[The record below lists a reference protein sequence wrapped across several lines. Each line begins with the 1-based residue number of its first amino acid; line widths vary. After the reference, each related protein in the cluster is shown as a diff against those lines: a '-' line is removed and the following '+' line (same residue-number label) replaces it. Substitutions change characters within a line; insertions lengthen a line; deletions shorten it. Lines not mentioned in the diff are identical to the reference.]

1 MATLGKLPRGNRLAG
16 LLLFD
21 HVHDELPLRFRFS
34 AVLAMKKVLVAL
46 TLAAMLMPSSA
57 FAWGAKGHQIVA
69 LIAEAHLNA
78 GTREKIKAILPKNG
92 TLAKA
97 SIWPDE
103 VRKALPQMN
112 PLHYVDVPRAAR
124 AYDRERDCPQRNCI
138 VEAVTWYLNVLKSN
152 DSPLAEKQL
161 ALDYLVH
168 LVGDLHLPLHIG
180 FLDDAGG
187 TKTKVTF
194 EGKPQ
199 TLHELWDTGMLE
211 TEKGTPRAIAKLLD
225 EGLRTDDQTAWQA
238 GTPTDWANESLS
250 LTIEYVYPLP
260 ESHEISEEYVKRAM
274 PILHRR
280 LVQAGIRLAWLLNDA
295 LK

>member
-1 MATLGKLPRGNRLAG
+1 LY
-16 LLLFD
+16 
-21 HVHDELPLRFRFS
+21 H
-34 AVLAMKKVLVAL
+34 AVVFAAIL
-46 TLAAMLMPSSA
+46 TIPSPA
-57 FAWGAKGHQIVA
+57 FAWGPKGHQIVA
-69 LIAEAHLNA
+69 YIAEAHL
-78 GTREKIKAILPKNG
+78 TDTTSEKIRVILPKNG

-103 VRKALPQMN
+103 IRKALPQMN
-112 PLHYVDVPRAAR
+112 PLHYVDVPRGATT
-124 AYDRERDCPQRNCI
+124 YDRDRDCPQRNCI
-138 VEAVTWYLNVLKSN
+138 VEAVTWYFNVLKSN

-161 ALDYLVH
+161 ALDYLVY
-168 LVGDLHLPLHIG
+168 LVGDLHLPLHVG
-180 FLDDAGG
+180 FLDDLGG

-194 EGKPQ
+194 EGKAQ

-211 TEKGTPRAIAKLLD
+211 TENGTARAMAKLLD
-225 EGLRTDDQTAWQA
+225 EECDPNDRIAWQA

-260 ESHEISEEYVKRAM
+260 EWHEISEEYLKRAM

-280 LVQAGIRLAWLLNDA
+280 LVQAGVRLAWLLNEA

>member
-1 MATLGKLPRGNRLAG
+1 MARHNRVCCF
-16 LLLFD
+16 LLFA
-21 HVHDELPLRFRFS
+21 
-34 AVLAMKKVLVAL
+34 AVLIA
-46 TLAAMLMPSSA
+46 PSFA

-69 LIAEAHLNA
+69 YIAEAHLTDT
-78 GTREKIKAILPKNG
+78 TREKIKAILPKNG

-112 PLHYVDVPRAAR
+112 PLHYVDVPRGETT
-124 AYDRERDCPQRNCI
+124 YDRERDCPQRNCI
-138 VEAVTWYLNVLKSN
+138 VEAITWYVNVLKSN

-168 LVGDLHLPLHIG
+168 LVGDLHLPLHVG
-180 FLDDAGG
+180 FLDDLGG

-194 EGKPQ
+194 QGKAQ
-199 TLHELWDTGMLE
+199 TLHELWDSGMLN
-211 TEKGTPRAIAKLLD
+211 TENGTPRAMAKLLD
-225 EGLRTDDQTAWQA
+225 EECDPNDRIAWQA

-260 ESHEISEEYVKRAM
+260 ESHEIGEEYVKRAM

-280 LVQAGIRLAWLLNDA
+280 LVQAGVRLAWLLNDA
-295 LK
+295 FK

>member
-1 MATLGKLPRGNRLAG
+1 MSKYQ
-16 LLLFD
+16 
-21 HVHDELPLRFRFS
+21 HVYIVTF
-34 AVLAMKKVLVAL
+34 AVLLI
-46 TLAAMLMPSSA
+46 MPSSV
-57 FAWGAKGHQIVA
+57 FAWGGKGHQIVA

-78 GTREKIKAILPKNG
+78 STRDKIKAILPKNG

-112 PLHYVDVPRAAR
+112 PLHYVDVPRGAT

-138 VEAVTWYLNVLKSN
+138 VEAVTWYVNVLKST
-152 DSPLAEKQL
+152 DSPLAEKHI

-168 LVGDLHLPLHIG
+168 LVGDLHQPLHVG
-180 FLDDAGG
+180 FLDDVGG

-194 EGKPQ
+194 EGKTQ

-211 TEKGTPRAIAKLLD
+211 TEKGTARAMAKLLD
-225 EGLRTDDQTAWQA
+225 EGLGTDDQTAWQA

-250 LTIEYVYPLP
+250 LTIKYVYPLP
-260 ESHEISEEYVKRAM
+260 ESHEIGEEYVNRAV

-280 LVQAGIRLAWLLNDA
+280 LVQAGVRLAWLLNDA

>member
-1 MATLGKLPRGNRLAG
+1 MSKHRRIYIVTFSV
-16 LLLFD
+16 LLI
-21 HVHDELPLRFRFS
+21 
-34 AVLAMKKVLVAL
+34 
-46 TLAAMLMPSSA
+46 MPSSA

-69 LIAEAHLNA
+69 LIAEAHLNTS
-78 GTREKIKAILPKNG
+78 TRDKIKAIPKNG

-112 PLHYVDVPRAAR
+112 PLHYVDVPRGATT
-124 AYDRERDCPQRNCI
+124 YDRERDCPQRNCI

-180 FLDDAGG
+180 FLDDLGG

-194 EGKPQ
+194 KVRSRRCMSYG
-199 TLHELWDTGMLE
+199 
-211 TEKGTPRAIAKLLD
+211 I
-225 EGLRTDDQTAWQA
+225 
-238 GTPTDWANESLS
+238 
-250 LTIEYVYPLP
+250 P
-260 ESHEISEEYVKRAM
+260 EC
-274 PILHRR
+274 LHRKTEQR
-280 LVQAGIRLAWLLNDA
+280 ER
-295 LK
+295 